1 MSKLVS
7 LPASIPDV
15 IDEYLPVETSN
26 ELPFITLTYAT
37 SLDSRI
43 SAAPGTQTVISH
55 LETKTMTHYLRYHHD
70 AILIGVGTALAD
82 NPGLNCRWTPDNVEN
97 KESNKDGKHSEQHF
111 ILPIIVDPYFKWD
124 PRGSRLLENAKNKI
138 GLAPYIIVREDALNN
153 DATGKFADKI
163 RALEELNGRVICM
176 NKSSYENGTI
186 KWREIFSQLYKEK
199 TPLGTPI
206 RSIMVEGGA
215 KVINGLLD
223 EASYLLTKDES
234 STPLIASVIVTVGPV
249 FLGSQGVCVSPI
261 TSQPKLKQVRWWTG
275 TRDAVVC
282 GRL

>member
-1 MSKLVS
+1 MSKLIP
-7 LPASIPDV
+7 LPASIPGV
-15 IDEYLPVETSN
+15 IDEYLPVETNN

-43 SAAPGTQTVISH
+43 SAAPGVQTVISH

-97 KESNKDGKHSEQHF
+97 NDYSNAEEEKKLHL
-111 ILPIIVDPYFKWD
+111 ILPIIVDPHFKWD
-124 PRGSRLLENAKNKI
+124 PRGSRLLENVKNKT
-138 GLAPYIIVREDALNN
+138 GLAPYVIVREDALNDN
-153 DATGKFADKI
+153 TTGEISAKI
-163 RALEELNGRVICM
+163 KALEELDGKVIKM
-176 NKSSYENGTI
+176 SKSSYENGTM
-186 KWREIFSQLYKEK
+186 KWREIFSELYKEK
-199 TPLGTPI
+199 TPSGKPI

-215 KVINGLLD
+215 KVINNLLD
-223 EASYLLTKDES
+223 EASSLLAQDETS
-234 STPLIASVIVTVGPV
+234 PPLISSVIVTVGPV

-261 TSQPKLKQVRWWTG
+261 TSQPRLNKVRWWTG